1 MMDGIRFLR
10 APKHDDEEVIKLD
23 ITTSSGLKENNI
35 RIPQKKKQEI
45 DSLVAELKGK
55 LNKKKQL
62 RLAVL
67 AQLLNEELN
76 E

>member
-1 MMDGIRFLR
+1 MENFNSIHQ
-10 APKHDDEEVIKLD
+10 AQKHDDEEVIKLD
-23 ITTSSGLKENNI
+23 ITTSLGLRENNI
-35 RIPQKKKQEI
+35 RIPQKKKKEI
-45 DSLVAELKGK
+45 ESLVIELKGK
-55 LNKKKQL
+55 LSKNKQL